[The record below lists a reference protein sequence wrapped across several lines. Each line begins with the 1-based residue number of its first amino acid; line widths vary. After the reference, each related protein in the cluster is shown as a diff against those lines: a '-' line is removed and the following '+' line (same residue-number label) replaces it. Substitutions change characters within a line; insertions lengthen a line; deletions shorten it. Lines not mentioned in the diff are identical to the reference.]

1 MIYNLIR
8 ATNTTKYRHC
18 FFYILV
24 EVEEGMGTHNC
35 LNNISSCVAWQLLH
49 PIYLANFQ
57 ANIGCSQRGLG
68 IKVMYVKWTH
78 CVICS
83 SLSSVDVAGGGVQI
97 EMWWEEL
104 KSSDQWPDDDLKDQP
119 SRHSEHSTKLYLSTT
134 NHNFDMIL
142 PSNWRWV
149 EFYL

>member
-1 MIYNLIR
+1 MDTLRNLL
-8 ATNTTKYRHC
+8 Y
-18 FFYILV
+18 
-24 EVEEGMGTHNC
+24 
-35 LNNISSCVAWQLLH
+35 
-49 PIYLANFQ
+49 
-57 ANIGCSQRGLG
+57 
-68 IKVMYVKWTH
+68 
-78 CVICS
+78 
-83 SLSSVDVAGGGVQI
+83 SLSSVDVEWVAWLVAGGGVQI

>member
-57 ANIGCSQRGLG
+57 ANIGCSKRGLG
-68 IKVMYVKWTH
+68 IKVSCMLNGH
-78 CVICS
+78 I
-83 SLSSVDVAGGGVQI
+83 A
-97 EMWWEEL
+97 
-104 KSSDQWPDDDLKDQP
+104 
-119 SRHSEHSTKLYLSTT
+119 
-134 NHNFDMIL
+134 
-142 PSNWRWV
+142 
-149 EFYL
+149 